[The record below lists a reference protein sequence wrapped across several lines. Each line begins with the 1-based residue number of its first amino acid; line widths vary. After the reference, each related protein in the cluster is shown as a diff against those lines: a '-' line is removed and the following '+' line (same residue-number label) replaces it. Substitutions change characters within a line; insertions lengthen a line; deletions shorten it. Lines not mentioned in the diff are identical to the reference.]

1 MRELQ
6 LCCSCCCCCCCC
18 WCSCWRCCCWGCRGR
33 RLRLQQLRFCWIC
46 RGFKRRCLTFR
57 NRIRWLSLRS
67 FGFKLLLQL
76 IEIVSQVVDLFADVG
91 QFHSVAVD
99 LPKLTLQVLFD
110 VVNLAKCCLHL
121 ADLTLD
127 LLDLQ
132 GSNLVVNSFQTIG
145 QVLFNLRFQF
155 FQLVV
160 IGFETDRIFLSN
172 LIQLPRKI
180 VGSSLESLVLQLHI
194 LQDTGMFL
202 ASLVHFRGP

>member
-1 MRELQ
+1 MRELR
-6 LCCSCCCCCCCC
+6 LWGWWCWGCWC
-18 WCSCWRCCCWGCRGR
+18 WCSCWWFCCGVCSGR
-33 RLRLQQLRFCWIC
+33 RLRLWQLRFCWIR